1 MFQSIYWV
9 RYFTTAVDL
18 NECYTLLGCQKETV
32 PDRDSHLLK
41 KVTIVVSQSITC
53 RRRGK
58 VLWWIK
64 TSAFGLTV
72 DCCWLFQQHMSCV
85 FVYTDL
91 LPTYMNCLG
100 ATVDVS
106 VECPKGFEEIGVF
119 FCCVFDSVRGSW
131 QLHCTSLFHNNN
143 GQPLCV
149 AGPRVLAH
157 LNWRYLTQIN
167 KSLLP
172 A

>member
-72 DCCWLFQQHMSCV
+72 DCFSSTCHV
-85 FVYTDL
+85 FLSTQTCCQRTWTVLVPQSMFL
-91 LPTYMNCLG
+91 L
-100 ATVDVS
+100 S
-106 VECPKGFEEIGVF
+106 VRKGLRRLEFF